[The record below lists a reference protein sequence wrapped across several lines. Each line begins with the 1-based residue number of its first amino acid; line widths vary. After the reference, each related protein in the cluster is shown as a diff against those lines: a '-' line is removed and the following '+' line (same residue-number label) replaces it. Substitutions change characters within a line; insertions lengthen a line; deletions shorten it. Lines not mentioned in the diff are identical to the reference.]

1 MKRWTKVLA
10 WVAGVLVCLV
20 AAAWVFL
27 FSPLEATGP
36 CGRCGVADTGDVEV
50 AANGTTGLIV
60 YTGARVVPE
69 AYAPITELIGE
80 AGFPVFI
87 PRLTLNFA
95 VFDAQAADSVIREHP
110 EIERWVIAGHS
121 LGGVMAARYA
131 ADHAEIDG
139 LVFWASYPD
148 GSIDLSESGLVVSSI
163 YGSRD
168 TLSTPDEV
176 LASKGRLPEG
186 TMFVVVDGG
195 NHAQFGRY
203 GEQRGDQPATIPPE
217 AQWSQVAE
225 ATIAVLEAVAGG
237 GS

>member
-1 MKRWTKVLA
+1 LKRWTKVLA

-50 AANGTTGLIV
+50 AADGTTGLIV

-110 EIERWVIAGHS
+110 EIERWVIAGLS
-121 LGGVMAARYA
+121 APRAAGTVGGVSGF
-131 ADHAEIDG
+131 DHVAG
-139 LVFWASYPD
+139 AVQ
-148 GSIDLSESGLVVSSI
+148 
-163 YGSRD
+163 
-168 TLSTPDEV
+168 
-176 LASKGRLPEG
+176 
-186 TMFVVVDGG
+186 FVVAPGLSPDREP
-195 NHAQFGRY
+195 HSQILDLDDPHPGRTHHHDV
-203 GEQRGDQPATIPPE
+203 GFAPPTE
-217 AQWSQVAE
+217 
-225 ATIAVLEAVAGG
+225 IAM
-237 GS
+237 